1 MKILRF
7 KRAAGILLGAAV
19 VLGAV
24 SGSAAAGQQA
34 KRKPAKI
41 RLLNINTAAEAQLA
55 AVRGLTPDWAK
66 KIIAARYF
74 KSLDELAKAGLTK
87 PQIDAARPFLT
98 VGGGAGKWRKP
109 AYRLAPGEK
118 VNVNTAA
125 LKVLEALP
133 EIGRGRAGAIVEGR
147 PYARIEDIMKVKGIK
162 QKTFAKF
169 RHLIVVR

>member
-7 KRAAGILLGAAV
+7 KTAAGILLGAAV
-19 VLGAV
+19 VLGSVA
-24 SGSAAAGQQA
+24 GSAEGCQQA

-55 AVRGLTPDWAK
+55 AVRGLTPDLAK

-74 KSLDELAKAGLTK
+74 RSVDELAKAGLTK
-87 PQIDAARPFLT
+87 PQIDAVRPFLT

-118 VNVNTAA
+118 VNINTAA
-125 LKVLEALP
+125 PKVIEALP
-133 EIGRGRAGAIVEGR
+133 EIGRARAIAIVEGR
-147 PYARIEDIMKVKGIK
+147 PYTRIEDVMKVRGIK
-162 QKTFAKF
+162 NKTFA
-169 RHLIVVR
+169 RIRGLIVVK

>member
-7 KRAAGILLGAAV
+7 KTAAGILIVTAAV
-19 VLGAV
+19 LGSVA
-24 SGSAAAGQQA
+24 GFTEAGQRA

-55 AVRGLTPDWAK
+55 AVKGLTPDLAK

-74 KSLDELAKAGLTK
+74 RSVDELAKTGLTK
-87 PQIDAARPFLT
+87 PQIDAVRPFLT

-118 VNVNTAA
+118 VNINSAE
-125 LKVLEALP
+125 LKVIEALP
-133 EIGRGRAGAIVEGR
+133 GIGRGLAGAITGGR
-147 PYARIEDIMKVKGIK
+147 PYARIEDIMKVKGLK
-162 QKTFAKF
+162 QKTFVKI
-169 RHLIVVR
+169 RSLIVVK